1 MKRVEHVITVINLQE
16 PMEKGFIVN
25 YVHKASEEEESFRDM
40 ERNSMQNSM
49 EIQELR
55 NCDLCARRF
64 QTRKMVLIT
73 WQETTWLGIC

>member
-25 YVHKASEEEESFRDM
+25 YVHKESFRDM

-73 WQETTWLGIC
+73 CQGTTWPGIC